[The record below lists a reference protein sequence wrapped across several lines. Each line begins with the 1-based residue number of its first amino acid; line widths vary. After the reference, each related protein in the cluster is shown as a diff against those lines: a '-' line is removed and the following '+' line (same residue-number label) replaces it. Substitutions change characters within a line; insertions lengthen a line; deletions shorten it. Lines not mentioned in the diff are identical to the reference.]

1 MTVSSA
7 AVRSCRA
14 LGIEMPSMTRVFPSL
29 ESISSQ
35 QWGGALRNYQ
45 KLVGEFLFAP
55 AIEKCLGGSFSNSSS
70 YDNQNRMD
78 LGQKPPE

>member
-1 MTVSSA
+1 MTVSS
-7 AVRSCRA
+7 VVIRSCKA

-45 KLVGEFLFAP
+45 KLVGEFLFTP
-55 AIEKCLGGSFSNSSS
+55 AIEKCRDGSFSNSSNC
-70 YDNQNRMD
+70 DNQNRMD
-78 LGQKPPE
+78 LEQKPPE